1 MDAFKDLMEAFSQRI
16 RSPII
21 GSIAIVFVLVNWKPI
36 WYLLFAERPVR
47 QKFLYFEANTDAI
60 SLYCIPIGVGV
71 VYAFGLPWVKWAGA
85 WVAQKPYARLH
96 EIQDDQASARRVKEY
111 ERAAKEEKAKANFD
125 AIRESALLGAA
136 ERRKQASEL
145 GEEELSRFVEEQKQP
160 EPLQFEQQPIVD
172 VSPWPDIDQLVSQM
186 PTLDQTVLKL
196 LEEYHPKGIRPK
208 DPFSWFEND
217 ELEAVTSQISAAM
230 KQPIPQTRARIDFN
244 TGTGRLSNQSLVEMK
259 DRVSNMTPLYYFE
272 LTSKGYAVLDRIRQ
286 TTSAS

>member
-125 AIRESALLGAA
+125 ATREKAILASA
-136 ERRKQASEL
+136 ERRQTASKL
-145 GEEELSRFVEEQKQP
+145 GEEALTKFDEQRERLDEVENSQP
-160 EPLQFEQQPIVD
+160 ATSGDRDAALTKKKLGILAAFQDQPPVRITQIIKD
-172 VSPWPDIDQLVSQM
+172 RSA
-186 PTLDQTVLKL
+186 LKNYL
-196 LEEYHPKGIRPK
+196 LEVPEASANRMASE
-208 DPFSWFEND
+208 FSSVLS
-217 ELEAVTSQISAAM
+217 ELEKLGYVNSHF
-230 KQPIPQTRARIDFN
+230 D
-244 TGTGRLSNQSLVEMK
+244 GDDYVW
-259 DRVSNMTPLYYFE
+259 E
-272 LTSKGYAVLDRIRQ
+272 LTEAGYVAVDESK
-286 TTSAS
+286 